1 MDEVKILKT
10 GAVITP
16 LSIIPNPKGDVYHG
30 LRAIE
35 TSFKGFGEAYF
46 STILTNVVKGWKL
59 HKLMTLNLLVPVGK
73 IQFYL
78 MSENEKIYESLT
90 LGKEMYARLT
100 VPPRVWVA
108 FKGLGNNTN
117 LLLNIASI
125 HHDPEEALIKP
136 LDNFALDNFN

>member
-1 MDEVKILKT
+1 
-10 GAVITP
+10 
-16 LSIIPNPKGDVYHG
+16 
-30 LRAIE
+30 
-35 TSFKGFGEAYF
+35 
-46 STILTNVVKGWKL
+46 
-59 HKLMTLNLLVPVGK
+59 MTLNLVVPVGK

-108 FKGLGNNTN
+108 FKGLDKSTN

-125 HHDPEEALIKP
+125 PHDPNEALTKPLDSFP
-136 LDNFALDNFN
+136 LDNFKLVNNIN